1 MKIQSFEFNLFG
13 EQTYLIWNESSKEG
27 VIVDPGM
34 SNDVEN
40 NKITE
45 FISNNGIKLKYIL
58 YTHLHIDHTFGHEY
72 IKSTYS
78 IPTIAHQADA
88 SLGESRQLQAQMFH
102 LRTPELLPLIIDSPI
117 SDNEEIIL
125 GDEKLIAI
133 HIPGHTQ
140 GSIAYFC
147 PTSQFVITGDALFYD
162 SIGRTDLPGGNYPQL
177 ISSIQKR
184 LLTLPNETKVYPGH
198 GPSTTIGREIA
209 SNPFL

>member
-40 NKITE
+40 TKITE
-45 FISNNGIKLKYIL
+45 FISNNEIKLKYIL

-78 IPTIAHQADA
+78 IPTIAHEADA

-102 LRTPELLPLIIDSPI
+102 LRTPELVPLIIDSPI

-140 GSIAYFC
+140 GSIAYYC
-147 PTSQFVITGDALFYD
+147 PTSQFVVTGDALFYG

-184 LLTLPNETKVYPGH
+184 LLTLPRETNVYPGH
-198 GPSTTIGREIA
+198 GPSTTIDREIT

>member
-13 EQTYLIWNESSKEG
+13 EKTYLIWNESSKEG

-78 IPTIAHQADA
+78 IPTMAHQADA

-102 LRTPELLPLIIDSPI
+102 LRTPELLPVVIDTPI
-117 SDNEEIIL
+117 NDDDGITL

-140 GSIAYFC
+140 GSIAYYC
-147 PTSQFVITGDALFYD
+147 PTSQFVVTGDALFYG
-162 SIGRTDLPGGNYPQL
+162 SIGRTDLPGGNYAQL

-184 LLTLPNETKVYPGH
+184 LFTLPTETIVYPGH
-198 GPSTTIGREIA
+198 GPSTTIEREIA